1 MSNKVFEEAPQT
13 SQPSGG
19 AVDKVRK
26 AARQLAYDTRYKVKS
41 KFKDGQKADPA
52 SLKRAYMQ
60 QLGSS
65 SAPGPVKM
73 LAKKMLIGEEYD
85 FVDVDV
91 KSSLSNIC
99 AKVFVEGG
107 GKIEEEIEV
116 IEEAD
121 DTKYTIRVKDKKTGR
136 EYLRK
141 ADRAKISELRLN
153 PNISSVEITGRKDDS
168 TYDRTGQKT
177 AKVKAGKGLD
187 PVGKEDDDINND
199 GKVNKTDSYLKNRRN
214 TIGNAI
220 AKEEVIYEKEENG
233 DKKIDVM
240 KKGKNAVKINP
251 SLGESIRAELDL
263 LKAQKIA
270 EQDASMKQQDD
281 EKKKEQLAAQQGKKD
296 KMMKLRILQ
305 NKMRAVRG
313 GAEIAASH
321 ELEGDTIAE
330 GEGTM
335 RYCPACDKDETR
347 EECKAGGEYWDENS
361 KPAKE
366 EDPRSM
372 PAKINLAKNKLR
384 AMGLKMSYDMEGD
397 VMDEGYEDLPKE
409 KMTRKI
415 NNTGVNASIA
425 RKDNLPKTVA
435 SVEKKYYE
443 PMKKMRNVK
452 NSHSPEKAQAKAAA
466 NKERGK
472 SKKGTFGNRLR
483 RSDGQGIQD
492 SYDFNEEGADSLKDR
507 RMERGGVD
515 GNNRYKKPISNT
527 PNTFGKKN
535 PKYDGMSAVE
545 KVKASIEKRYGKGA
559 IMDTK
564 KK

>member
-13 SQPSGG
+13 PQPSGG

-141 ADRAKISELRLN
+141 ADRAKISELRSN

-199 GKVNKTDSYLKNRRN
+199 GKVNKTDSYLKNRRK

-263 LKAQKIA
+263 LKAQRIA

-281 EKKKEQLAAQQGKKD
+281 EKKKEQLADKQAKKD
-296 KMMKLRILQ
+296 KMMRMRILR
-305 NKMRAVRG
+305 NKMLATRAGTEVN
-313 GAEIAASH
+313 ASH
-321 ELEGDTIAE
+321 QPEGDTIAE
-330 GEGTM
+330 GEDTM
-335 RYCPACDKDETR
+335 RYCPKCDKDETR
-347 EECKAGGEYWDENS
+347 EECKYGGEYWDENS
-361 KPAKE
+361 QPAKA

-397 VMDEGYEDLPKE
+397 MVEGLS
-409 KMTRKI
+409 
-415 NNTGVNASIA
+415 V
-425 RKDNLPKTVA
+425 KDQMKVSQEYFKKRNSRSPE
-435 SVEKKYYE
+435 EKKAE
-443 PMKKMRNVK
+443 ADKDAKSRAK
-452 NSHSPEKAQAKAAA
+452 NYAMHKRPDPY
-466 NKERGK
+466 K
-472 SKKGTFGNRLR
+472 SRPGE
-483 RSDGQGIQD
+483 SD
-492 SYDFNEEGADSLKDR
+492 
-507 RMERGGVD
+507 
-515 GNNRYKKPISNT
+515 
-527 PNTFGKKN
+527 
-535 PKYDGMSAVE
+535 
-545 KVKASIEKRYGKGA
+545 
-559 IMDTK
+559 
-564 KK
+564 

>member
-13 SQPSGG
+13 PQPSGG

-26 AARQLAYDTRYKVKS
+26 AARQLAYDTRYKVKG

-60 QLGSS
+60 QLGTS

-91 KSSLSNIC
+91 ESSLSNIC

-116 IEEAD
+116 IEEAE

-141 ADRAKISELRLN
+141 ADRAKISELRSN
-153 PNISSVEITGRKDDS
+153 PNISSVEITGRKEED
-168 TYDRTGQKT
+168 TYDKTGGKK
-177 AKVKAGKGLD
+177 AKKDYDG
-187 PVGKEDDDINND
+187 D
-199 GKVNKTDSYLKNRRN
+199 GKIESGTAEYMGSKDK
-214 TIGNAI
+214 AI
-220 AKEEVIYEKEENG
+220 KKAMAKEEVIYEKEENG

-240 KKGKNAVKINP
+240 KKGKNTIKINP

-263 LKAQKIA
+263 LKAQRIA
-270 EQDASMKQQDD
+270 EQDASMKQQED

-296 KMMKLRILQ
+296 KMMKMRILQ

-372 PAKINLAKNKLR
+372 PAKISLAKNKLR

-397 VMDEGYEDLPKE
+397 M
-409 KMTRKI
+409 
-415 NNTGVNASIA
+415 
-425 RKDNLPKTVA
+425 
-435 SVEKKYYE
+435 VEATE
-443 PMKKMRNVK
+443 
-452 NSHSPEKAQAKAAA
+452 
-466 NKERGK
+466 
-472 SKKGTFGNRLR
+472 
-483 RSDGQGIQD
+483 
-492 SYDFNEEGADSLKDR
+492 DSLKDR

-515 GNNRYKKPISNT
+515 GNNRYKKPTSNT
-527 PNTFGKKN
+527 PNTFGKK
-535 PKYDGMSAVE
+535 PGQKYDGMSAVE

>member
-13 SQPSGG
+13 PQPSGG

-26 AARQLAYDTRYKVKS
+26 AARQLAYDTRYKVKG

-60 QLGSS
+60 QLGTS

-91 KSSLSNIC
+91 ESSLSNIC

-116 IEEAD
+116 IEEAE

-141 ADRAKISELRLN
+141 ADRAKISELRSN
-153 PNISSVEITGRKDDS
+153 PNISSVEITGRKDTD

-187 PVGKEDDDINND
+187 PVGKEDSDINND
-199 GKVNKTDSYLKNRRN
+199 GEVNKTDSYLKNRREK
-214 TIGNAI
+214 IGSAI

-233 DKKIDVM
+233 DKKIDIM
-240 KKGKNAVKINP
+240 KGKNTIKVNP

-263 LKAQKIA
+263 LKAQRIA
-270 EQDASMKQQDD
+270 EQDASMKQQED

-296 KMMKLRILQ
+296 KMMKMRILQ

-321 ELEGDTIAE
+321 KLEGDTIAE
-330 GEGTM
+330 GDGCEGEM
-335 RYCPACDKDETR
+335 KKGDKKE
-347 EECKAGGEYWDENS
+347 G
-361 KPAKE
+361 E

-372 PAKINLAKNKLR
+372 PTKINLAKNKLR

-397 VMDEGYEDLPKE
+397 M
-409 KMTRKI
+409 
-415 NNTGVNASIA
+415 
-425 RKDNLPKTVA
+425 
-435 SVEKKYYE
+435 VEATE
-443 PMKKMRNVK
+443 
-452 NSHSPEKAQAKAAA
+452 
-466 NKERGK
+466 
-472 SKKGTFGNRLR
+472 
-483 RSDGQGIQD
+483 
-492 SYDFNEEGADSLKDR
+492 DSLRDR
-507 RMERGGVD
+507 RMESGGVD
-515 GNNRYKKPISNT
+515 GNNRYNKPVSNT
-527 PNTFGKKN
+527 PNTFGKKK
-535 PKYDGMSAVE
+535 PKYDGMSALDR
-545 KVKASIEKRYGKGA
+545 VKANITAKYGQGA
-559 IMDTK
+559 IIDTK

>member
-199 GKVNKTDSYLKNRRN
+199 GKVNKTDSYLKNRRK

-263 LKAQKIA
+263 LKAQRIA

-281 EKKKEQLAAQQGKKD
+281 EKKKEQLADKQAKKD
-296 KMMKLRILQ
+296 KMMRMRILR
-305 NKMRAVRG
+305 NKMLATRAGTEVN
-313 GAEIAASH
+313 ASH
-321 ELEGDTIAE
+321 QPEGDTIAE
-330 GEGTM
+330 GEDTM
-335 RYCPACDKDETR
+335 RYCPKCDKDETR
-347 EECKAGGEYWDENS
+347 EECKYGGEYWDENS
-361 KPAKE
+361 QPAKA

-397 VMDEGYEDLPKE
+397 MVEGLSVKDQMKVSQEYFK
-409 KMTRKI
+409 KR
-415 NNTGVNASIA
+415 NA
-425 RKDNLPKTVA
+425 R
-435 SVEKKYYE
+435 
-443 PMKKMRNVK
+443 
-452 NSHSPEKAQAKAAA
+452 SPEEKAAEEKA
-466 NKERGK
+466 HAKSRAER
-472 SKKGTFGNRLR
+472 S
-483 RSDGQGIQD
+483 
-492 SYDFNEEGADSLKDR
+492 A
-507 RMERGGVD
+507 MH
-515 GNNRYKKPISNT
+515 KKPDPYKSR
-527 PNTFGKKN
+527 PGES
-535 PKYDGMSAVE
+535 D
-545 KVKASIEKRYGKGA
+545 
-559 IMDTK
+559 
-564 KK
+564 

>member
-13 SQPSGG
+13 PQPSGG

-26 AARQLAYDTRYKVKS
+26 AARQLAYDTRYKVKG

-116 IEEAD
+116 IEEAE

-141 ADRAKISELRLN
+141 ADRAKISELRSN
-153 PNISSVEITGRKDDS
+153 PNISSVEITGRKDTD
-168 TYDRTGQKT
+168 TYDKTGQKT

-187 PVGKEDDDINND
+187 PVGKEDSDINND
-199 GKVNKTDSYLKNRRN
+199 GKVNKTDSYLKNRREK
-214 TIGNAI
+214 IGSAI
-220 AKEEVIYEKEENG
+220 ANEEVIYEKEENG

-240 KKGKNAVKINP
+240 KKGKNTVKINP

-270 EQDASMKQQDD
+270 EQDASMKQQED
-281 EKKKEQLAAQQGKKD
+281 ESKSKELADKQAKKD
-296 KMMKLRILQ
+296 KMMRIRILR
-305 NKMRAVRG
+305 NKMLAVRQG
-313 GAEIAASH
+313 TEVNASH

-397 VMDEGYEDLPKE
+397 M
-409 KMTRKI
+409 
-415 NNTGVNASIA
+415 
-425 RKDNLPKTVA
+425 
-435 SVEKKYYE
+435 VEATE
-443 PMKKMRNVK
+443 
-452 NSHSPEKAQAKAAA
+452 
-466 NKERGK
+466 
-472 SKKGTFGNRLR
+472 
-483 RSDGQGIQD
+483 
-492 SYDFNEEGADSLKDR
+492 DSLKDR
-507 RMERGGVD
+507 RMERGGVG
-515 GNNRYKKPISNT
+515 GNNRYKKPTSNT
-527 PNTFGKKN
+527 PNTFGKKKSVVGG
-535 PKYDGMSAVE
+535 PSALE
-545 KVKASIEKRYGKGA
+545 RVKASITAKYGQGA

>member
-13 SQPSGG
+13 PQPSGG

-26 AARQLAYDTRYKVKS
+26 AARQLAYDTRYKVKG

-60 QLGSS
+60 QLGTS

-73 LAKKMLIGEEYD
+73 LAKKMLVGEEYD

-141 ADRAKISELRLN
+141 ADRAKISELRSN

-199 GKVNKTDSYLKNRRN
+199 GKVNKTDSYLKNRRK

-263 LKAQKIA
+263 LKAQRIA

-281 EKKKEQLAAQQGKKD
+281 EKKKEQLADKQAKKD
-296 KMMKLRILQ
+296 KMMRMRILR
-305 NKMRAVRG
+305 NKMLATRAGTEVN
-313 GAEIAASH
+313 ASH
-321 ELEGDTIAE
+321 QPEGDTIAE
-330 GEGTM
+330 GEDTM
-335 RYCPACDKDETR
+335 RYCPKCDKDETR
-347 EECKAGGEYWDENS
+347 EECKYGGEYWDENS
-361 KPAKE
+361 QPAKA

-397 VMDEGYEDLPKE
+397 MVEGLS
-409 KMTRKI
+409 
-415 NNTGVNASIA
+415 V
-425 RKDNLPKTVA
+425 KDQMKVSQEYFKKRNSRSPE
-435 SVEKKYYE
+435 EKKAE
-443 PMKKMRNVK
+443 ADK
-452 NSHSPEKAQAKAAA
+452 NAKSRAKNYAMH
-466 NKERGK
+466 KRPDPYK
-472 SKKGTFGNRLR
+472 SRPGE
-483 RSDGQGIQD
+483 SD
-492 SYDFNEEGADSLKDR
+492 
-507 RMERGGVD
+507 
-515 GNNRYKKPISNT
+515 
-527 PNTFGKKN
+527 
-535 PKYDGMSAVE
+535 
-545 KVKASIEKRYGKGA
+545 
-559 IMDTK
+559 
-564 KK
+564 

>member
-13 SQPSGG
+13 PQPSGG

-26 AARQLAYDTRYKVKS
+26 AARQLAYDTRYKVKG

-60 QLGSS
+60 QLGTS

-116 IEEAD
+116 IEEAE

-141 ADRAKISELRLN
+141 ADRAKISELRSN
-153 PNISSVEITGRKDDS
+153 PNISSVEITGRKEED
-168 TYDRTGQKT
+168 TYDKTGSKK
-177 AKVKAGKGLD
+177 AKKDYDG
-187 PVGKEDDDINND
+187 D
-199 GKVNKTDSYLKNRRN
+199 GKVESGTAEYMGSRDK
-214 TIGNAI
+214 AI
-220 AKEEVIYEKEENG
+220 KKSMAKEEVIYEKEENG

-240 KKGKNAVKINP
+240 KKGKNTIKVNP
-251 SLGESIRAELDL
+251 TLGESIRAELDL

-270 EQDASMKQQDD
+270 EQDASMKQQED

-296 KMMKLRILQ
+296 KMMKMRILQ

-330 GEGTM
+330 GDGCMHNNEGED
-335 RYCPACDKDETR
+335 CPVHGKDD
-347 EECKAGGEYWDENS
+347 CS
-361 KPAKE
+361 M

-397 VMDEGYEDLPKE
+397 M
-409 KMTRKI
+409 
-415 NNTGVNASIA
+415 
-425 RKDNLPKTVA
+425 
-435 SVEKKYYE
+435 VEATE
-443 PMKKMRNVK
+443 
-452 NSHSPEKAQAKAAA
+452 
-466 NKERGK
+466 
-472 SKKGTFGNRLR
+472 
-483 RSDGQGIQD
+483 
-492 SYDFNEEGADSLKDR
+492 DSLKDR

-515 GNNRYKKPISNT
+515 GNNRYKKPTSNT
-527 PNTFGKKN
+527 PNTFGKKKSVVGG
-535 PKYDGMSAVE
+535 PSALE
-545 KVKASIEKRYGKGA
+545 RVKASITAKYGQGA
-559 IMDTK
+559 VMDTK